1 MTRLFVEQMPDS
13 FNWMIQHHPRTSK
26 SHYLA
31 YPFSHVFPVA
41 VGQAFL
47 AGSLLLAVLA
57 CGESFMSVFFKLT
70 ALFAKA
76 LVTLFPAAVQSYHQG
91 YRMFLSLYPSHR
103 LQII

>member
-1 MTRLFVEQMPDS
+1 MPDS
-13 FNWMIQHHPRTSK
+13 FNWVIQHHPRASE
-26 SHYLA
+26 SHHLA
-31 YPFSHVFPVA
+31 NPFPHVFPVA
-41 VGQAFL
+41 VGRAFL

-76 LVTLFPAAVQSYHQG
+76 LVALFPAAVQSYHQG